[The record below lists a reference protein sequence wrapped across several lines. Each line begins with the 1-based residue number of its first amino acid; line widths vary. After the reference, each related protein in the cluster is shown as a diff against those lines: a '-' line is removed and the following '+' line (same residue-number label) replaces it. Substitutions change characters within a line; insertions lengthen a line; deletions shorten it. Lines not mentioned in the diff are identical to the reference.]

1 MRLNDLSIRNEQE
14 SLQRQS
20 VVGVE
25 VNGKHH
31 NAEKTG
37 CVLVYSDERTEK
49 Y

>member
-1 MRLNDLSIRNEQE
+1 
-14 SLQRQS
+14 
-20 VVGVE
+20 VAGGGGGGVGVGVE

-31 NAEKTG
+31 KAEKTG